1 MIRRLLRD
9 PLAHFLIAGAAIW
22 GLLARGGDPVDPAE
36 RTITLS
42 REQQAGLALGFERTM
57 GRPPTDAELDAQID
71 RWTREEVLYREA
83 LRLGL
88 DQGDPVVRRRL
99 AAKMDELAG
108 AEVELAQP
116 SEAELREWLAENPGA
131 FETGGLLTFE
141 QVYFSSESGAL
152 AARDGEEPVGQTISL
167 PRAVEGMEERDV
179 AQVFG
184 MQFAEE
190 VGRLTAGSQ
199 WQGPI
204 RSGYGWHLVRLNRR
218 GEGSVPPFAEISERV
233 EAEWRSRTIQAR
245 REKAYEVL
253 RDAYRIEV
261 E

>member
-1 MIRRLLRD
+1 MIGKLLRD

-22 GLLARGGDPVDPAE
+22 GILALAGDPVDPAD
-36 RTITLS
+36 RAITLS

-57 GRPPTDAELDAQID
+57 GRPPTDAELDAQIE

-88 DQGDPVVRRRL
+88 DRGDPIVRRRL

-116 SEAELREWLAENPGA
+116 SEGELRKWLADNPRS
-131 FETGGLLTFE
+131 FETGGVLTFE
-141 QVYFSSESGAL
+141 QAYFSSEDEAL
-152 AARDGEEPVGQTISL
+152 TALRGGKPVSEAISL
-167 PRAVEGMEERDV
+167 PGSVEDMEEREM

-184 MQFAEE
+184 TQFAEE
-190 VGRLTAGSQ
+190 VARLAAGPQ

-204 RSGYGWHLVRLNRR
+204 RSGFGWHLVRLTRR
-218 GEGSVPPFAEISERV
+218 EEGSVPPFAEIGDRV
-233 EAEWRSRTIQAR
+233 EADWRSRTIQAR